1 MANSFSKEE
10 RVAFENLLEG
20 FQDALVLSRN
30 VSIYNTDQTMME
42 RTNNVIWRPQPY
54 ISTSLSGANAGTNIT
69 GVGGYSAYTQLSV
82 PSSINQ
88 TRTVAW
94 EMNALELRD
103 ALQEQRLGSSAKQKI
118 ASDINIAVNNVA
130 ANLGSLVVARTT
142 AAGATSG
149 FDDVAQCEAIFN
161 EQGIMDGDRY
171 LALNTRDYNGLAKDL
186 SVASRSFGNQK
197 SDKAYERAYVGM
209 VASFDTYKLDYA
221 PRLTKCT
228 AVGAAI
234 NTLAAGPN
242 NYIPSAVTSSP
253 TLTERLNV
261 DNRFQ
266 TLTVNTISAGA
277 FKAGDAFTIT
287 GVNAVHHITKE
298 DTGQL
303 KTFRVVSIAGA
314 PAGGNQTITITPPI
328 ISNNQVATSASAAQ
342 YKNCVVTA
350 PVAAAA
356 VVPLNIKDAGVNCFW
371 HKDAIEILP
380 GRYAIPTDGGVAV
393 MRGSTDQGLELVMTK
408 RFDQDSLL
416 TKYRIDTLFGVVNKQ
431 PEMSGI
437 ILFSQS

>member
-54 ISTSLSGANAGTNIT
+54 ICTSLSGANAGTNIT

-130 ANLGSLVVARTT
+130 ANLGSLVIKRTT

-161 EQGIMDGDRY
+161 EQGVMDGDRY

-186 SVASRSFGNQK
+186 SIASRSFGNQK

-221 PRLTKCT
+221 PRL
-228 AVGAAI
+228 AA
-234 NTLAAGPN
+234 AAGGAGLT
-242 NYIPSAVTSSP
+242 IDTRDSAVNYWIPKAVTTTPSS
-253 TLTERLNV
+253 TERLNV

-266 TLTVNTISAGA
+266 TVTISSTTGVA
-277 FKAGDAFTIT
+277 AGDAFTIN
-287 GVNAVHHITKE
+287 GINAVHHITKN

-303 KTFRVVSIAGA
+303 KTFRVVSITSGT
-314 PAGGNQTITITPPI
+314 QMVITPPI
-328 ISNNQVATSASAAQ
+328 ISNQVANAASAQ
-342 YKNCVVTA
+342 YQNCVANTKSATA
-350 PVAAAA
+350 SIVFLNTAAA
-356 VVPLNIKDAGVNCFW
+356 PVNCFW

-437 ILFSQS
+437 ILFNQS